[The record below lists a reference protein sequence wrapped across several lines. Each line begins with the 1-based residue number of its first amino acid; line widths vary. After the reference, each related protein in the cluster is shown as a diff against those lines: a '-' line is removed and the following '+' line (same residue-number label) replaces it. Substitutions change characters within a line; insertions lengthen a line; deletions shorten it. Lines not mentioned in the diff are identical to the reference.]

1 MWAEDEGGVAAA
13 EVVPDTW
20 RVKNVFDLVP
30 QVPSL
35 IGYQHAGPEVQ
46 LRPKGI
52 VSISAKS
59 SDDVR
64 EGACLTELW
73 PMIQGS
79 TPPPPSPTYP
89 NFGGHLICKCGHGHS
104 CPTVIAQLQ

>member
-1 MWAEDEGGVAAA
+1 MLMEAWWGAA

-20 RVKNVFDLVP
+20 RIKNVFDLVP

-46 LRPKGI
+46 LRPEGL

-64 EGACLTELW
+64 EGACLAELW
-73 PMIQGS
+73 PMIKGRPLS
-79 TPPPPSPTYP
+79 PSALPVAP
-89 NFGGHLICKCGHGHS
+89 
-104 CPTVIAQLQ
+104 